1 MSSIDVNSFVK
12 ILTNGLKFYL
22 KNEKVKIEESDF
34 QILENEL
41 FSEFSLPY
49 IDQTQTPT
57 QFLKILVKSF
67 LEALAQQ
74 LNIVTFNYFIR
85 ALLQHVQIF
94 LQLRIIK
101 IQINFYMLNRKHNQ
115 SFWLMD
121 RIKI

>member
-1 MSSIDVNSFVK
+1 MSSIDINSFVK

-57 QFLKILVKSF
+57 QFLSEFVKNKYGVEKYITPQNLGSDAHEQIM
-67 LEALAQQ
+67 LWG
-74 LNIVTFNYFIR
+74 LNKARKFN
-85 ALLQHVQIF
+85 
-94 LQLRIIK
+94 
-101 IQINFYMLNRKHNQ
+101 
-115 SFWLMD
+115 D
-121 RIKI
+121 

>member
-1 MSSIDVNSFVK
+1 MSSFDINSFVK

-57 QFLKILVKSF
+57 QFLNEFVKDKYGVMKIITPQNLGPDAHEQIILWGLTKVRK
-67 LEALAQQ
+67 
-74 LNIVTFNYFIR
+74 LN
-85 ALLQHVQIF
+85 
-94 LQLRIIK
+94 
-101 IQINFYMLNRKHNQ
+101 
-115 SFWLMD
+115 D
-121 RIKI
+121 

>member
-1 MSSIDVNSFVK
+1 MSSIDINSFVK

-57 QFLKILVKSF
+57 QFLNEFVKNKYDLKKIC
-67 LEALAQQ
+67 
-74 LNIVTFNYFIR
+74 
-85 ALLQHVQIF
+85 LLYTSPSP
-94 LQLRIIK
+94 RDK
-101 IQINFYMLNRKHNQ
+101 RQ
-115 SFWLMD
+115 SRMPSSA
-121 RIKI
+121 